1 MFSLHWLRYIDE
13 IVGLISLLYIAY
25 RVISGNGIN
34 LDSIKTLR
42 ILIGL
47 AFIGFLGNLINSIQ
61 YSYLYVLYVIEDA
74 FLFFKPYI
82 IFVATLL
89 FLSRKLSVLKAK
101 ACIQRIVK
109 LGLLY

>member
-1 MFSLHWLRYIDE
+1 MFSLHWFGYIDE

-34 LDSIKTLR
+34 LDSIKILR

-61 YSYLYVLYVIEDA
+61 YSYLYVIEDA
-74 FLFFKPYI
+74 FLFFKP
-82 IFVATLL
+82 FVATLL
-89 FLSRKLSVLKAK
+89 FLSRKLSVLKVK
-101 ACIQRIVK
+101 ACIQRIVR